1 MSQQHQQQ
9 QKNSKDMLA
18 TCSGC
23 NSNNNNDNN
32 NGEANN
38 NNNCAIILCGSKL
51 NADDNDEVE
60 SGSRKAEALSGH
72 GTHCFLRAL
81 HMIFL
86 SCCCCYNR
94 IFSVQENREISVIVD
109 DNK

>member
-1 MSQQHQQQ
+1 MV
-9 QKNSKDMLA
+9 
-18 TCSGC
+18 
-23 NSNNNNDNN
+23 
-32 NGEANN
+32 
-38 NNNCAIILCGSKL
+38 AIVIIIMITTTAKLIIIITVRLLCGSKL

-60 SGSRKAEALSGH
+60 AGSRKAEALSGH

>member
-1 MSQQHQQQ
+1 MV
-9 QKNSKDMLA
+9 A
-18 TCSGC
+18 I
-23 NSNNNNDNN
+23 
-32 NGEANN
+32 
-38 NNNCAIILCGSKL
+38 AIIIMITTTAKLIIIITVRLLCGSKL